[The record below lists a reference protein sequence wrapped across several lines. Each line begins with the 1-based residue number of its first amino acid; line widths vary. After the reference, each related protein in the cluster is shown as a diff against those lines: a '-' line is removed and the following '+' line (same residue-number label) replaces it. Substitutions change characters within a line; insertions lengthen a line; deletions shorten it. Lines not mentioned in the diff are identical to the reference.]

1 MSQNPQE
8 TPDQSAGQGSAGSMP
23 GSQTPPTSPYGQ
35 ADSAAGSGSAPS
47 PTPSSASSADPFGS
61 PDPYGSAPGS
71 YGSAPGSYGSPA
83 QGPYSAPSPYG
94 APGQD
99 AGSAPGGYGQQQ
111 GYSQPP
117 PDPNYGQAQYPPA
130 GGQQQ
135 YGSAPYD
142 PNAAYGAAPPQG
154 YSPQQYG
161 QPGYPQQ
168 YAGQPGAG
176 APVSESD
183 QKLWATLANISIP
196 FFGFIGPLIV
206 YLIYKDR
213 DQFLKEASTEALNFS
228 ILYTAAS
235 ILSSILVVA
244 VIGAI
249 LWPLVFIA
257 GLVFCI
263 MAAIASNKHQ
273 LYRYPVNWRL
283 IK

>member
-8 TPDQSAGQGSAGSMP
+8 TPDQSAGQGSAGSTP
-23 GSQTPPTSPYGQ
+23 GSQTPPPASPWGQ

-47 PTPSSASSADPFGS
+47 PTPSSASSADP
-61 PDPYGSAPGS
+61 

-94 APGQD
+94 APGQG
-99 AGSAPGGYGQQQ
+99 AGAAPGYGQQ

-117 PDPNYGQAQYPPA
+117 TDPNYGQGQYPPA

-135 YGSAPYD
+135 YGGAPYD
-142 PNAAYGAAPPQG
+142 PNAAYGAPQQG
-154 YSPQQYG
+154 YSPQQYS
-161 QPGYPQQ
+161 QPGYPQ

-176 APVSESD
+176 APVSEND
-183 QKLWATLANISIP
+183 EKLWATLAHISIP

-206 YLIYKDR
+206 YLIYKDK

>member
-8 TPDQSAGQGSAGSMP
+8 TPDQSAGQGSAGNTP
-23 GSQTPPTSPYGQ
+23 GSQTPPTASPWGQ
-35 ADSAAGSGSAPS
+35 ADSTAGSGSAPS
-47 PTPSSASSADPFGS
+47 PTPGSASSADP
-61 PDPYGSAPGS
+61 
-71 YGSAPGSYGSPA
+71 YGSPGPYGAPA
-83 QGPYSAPSPYG
+83 QDPYSAPSPYG

-99 AGSAPGGYGQQQ
+99 AGANPYGQQQ
-111 GYSQPP
+111 GYAQPT
-117 PDPNYGQAQYPPA
+117 DAGYGQSQSQYQT
-130 GGQQQ
+130 GDQQQ
-135 YGSAPYD
+135 YGGAPYD
-142 PNAAYGAAPPQG
+142 PNAAYGAQQG

-161 QPGYPQQ
+161 QPGYPQ
-168 YAGQPGAG
+168 YAGQPMAG
-176 APVSESD
+176 APASESD
-183 QKLWATLANISIP
+183 EKLWATLAHISIP
-196 FFGFIGPLIV
+196 FFGFVGPLIV

-213 DQFLKEASTEALNFS
+213 SQFLKEASTEALNFS

-244 VIGAI
+244 IIGAI